1 MEFHKSNGNIDK
13 YKARLVVKGYTQ
25 ILGLDFI
32 NMFPLTLKFKFLI
45 ILISLA
51 SQFDLEISTFK
62 H

>member
-1 MEFHKSNGNIDK
+1 MEFHKSNDNIDK
-13 YKARLVVKGYTQ
+13 YKAKLVVKGYTQ
-25 ILGLDFI
+25 VLGLDFI
-32 NMFPLTLKFKFLI
+32 NMFPLTLNFKFLI